1 MRPSQLTHR
10 PEEHWEKEETVNWL
24 PWLVLVHVIGAFG
37 FMLGHGVSAHV
48 AFRLRRERDPAR
60 IAALLDLSS
69 FSLAMLYVSLL
80 VLLAGGIAAGF
91 AGAHWGR
98 LWIWVSIGLLVL
110 LVGAMY
116 GLASPFYNQVR
127 RAVGM
132 KVYGDPKEAPP
143 PSPLPAAEIAAQL
156 DSSRPYL
163 VAAIGGIGLT
173 LIVALM
179 VLKPF

>member
-1 MRPSQLTHR
+1 M
-10 PEEHWEKEETVNWL
+10 NWL

-48 AFRLRRERDPAR
+48 AFRLRAERDPIR

-69 FSLAMLYVSLL
+69 FSLAMLYLSLL

-91 AGAHWGR
+91 VGGHWGR
-98 LWIWVSIGLLVL
+98 LWIWVSIGILVL

-116 GLASPFYNQVR
+116 GLASPYYNRVR
-127 RAVGM
+127 RAAGM
-132 KVYGDPKEAPP
+132 KVYGDPKDAEPP
-143 PSPLPAAEIAAQL
+143 AALTSAEIAATL
-156 DSSRPYL
+156 DSTRPYL
-163 VAAIGGIGLT
+163 VAAIGGIGLV
-173 LIVALM
+173 LIIGLM